1 VACAAGRWPVRD
13 YDLLD
18 KADTFGAMSVR
29 GRFAIAAIVLYLT
42 SSASPSTAI
51 LLCVSDSGGTAIELA
66 APGTTRCCDRSCE
79 PVAAQP
85 GVHTCHDIPVLS
97 AGDSVAK
104 TADASV
110 RPHVTLHVATP
121 QPARTSTGVVM
132 PIRHVL
138 PPTLDALA
146 RHSIVLTL

>member
-1 VACAAGRWPVRD
+1 MRRVRV
-13 YDLLD
+13 YYLVVEPGSLS
-18 KADTFGAMSVR
+18 TVMSLR
-29 GRFAIAAIVLYLT
+29 GRLTIAAMVLHLT

-51 LLCVSDSGGTAIELA
+51 LLCVSASGDTTIELA

-85 GVHTCHDIPVLS
+85 GEHTCHDIPVLS

-104 TADASV
+104 SADGSL
-110 RPHVTLHVATP
+110 RPHVMVHVAAP
-121 QPARTSTGVVM
+121 RPARISAGVVV

-138 PPTLDALA
+138 LPTLDALA